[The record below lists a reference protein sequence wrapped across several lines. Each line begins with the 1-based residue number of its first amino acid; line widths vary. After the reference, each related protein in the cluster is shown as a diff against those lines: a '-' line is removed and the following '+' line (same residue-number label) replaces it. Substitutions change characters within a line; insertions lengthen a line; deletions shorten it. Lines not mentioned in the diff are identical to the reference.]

1 MKVIRAILLALICG
15 TALQIQAEVATTMV
29 LTFTDE
35 TTASFNLADQPVVTF
50 DATDMI
56 ITAKEIESRY
66 PRTDVK
72 DFHFLLSDVEGICPR
87 TISIEATS
95 ATIYNMAGQPVGR
108 AEAKAGMATVGLDQ
122 LPAGTYLLRS
132 GNKTIKVTKR

>member
-15 TALQIQAEVATTMV
+15 TALQMQAEVATTMV

-66 PRTDVK
+66 PRTEVK

-108 AEAKAGMATVGLDQ
+108 TEAKAGMATVGLDQ

>member
-15 TALQIQAEVATTMV
+15 TALQIQAEVATTML
-29 LTFTDE
+29 LTFNDE
-35 TTASFNLADQPVVTF
+35 TTASFNLTDQPVVTF

-56 ITAKEIESRY
+56 ITANEVESRY

-72 DFHFLLSDVEGICPR
+72 DFHFLLTEVEGVNPR
-87 TISIEATS
+87 TISIESTS

-108 AEAKAGMATVGLDQ
+108 TEAKDGKATVNIDQ
-122 LPAGTYLLRS
+122 LPAGTYIIRTAS
-132 GNKTIKVTKR
+132 KAMKISKR